1 MQLQVRVSTVIFRS
15 QPDAAVCFGW
25 KNSALTLKPNVTKL
39 DHCLHL
45 PETSHD
51 DVIGLQQ
58 AAIEKLFVGHLI
70 HIHEQWL
77 HITNVHISEF
87 SQGVSCWIGN
97 IEQTKSISWGL
108 GGDGVSQV
116 WSAVV
121 RRKSGHYNLHNLHS
135 LGDFICLMLC
145 RV

>member
-1 MQLQVRVSTVIFRS
+1 M
-15 QPDAAVCFGW
+15 
-25 KNSALTLKPNVTKL
+25 
-39 DHCLHL
+39 HL

-77 HITNVHISEF
+77 HITNVHISEL
-87 SQGVSCWIGN
+87 SQGVSCWSGN

-121 RRKSGHYNLHNLHS
+121 RSKSGHYNLHNLHP
-135 LGDFICLMLC
+135 LGDFICVKMCVLPYAMQSLALEVAGGPSIHLLPHDHSDH
-145 RV
+145 R

>member
-1 MQLQVRVSTVIFRS
+1 M
-15 QPDAAVCFGW
+15 
-25 KNSALTLKPNVTKL
+25 
-39 DHCLHL
+39 HL

-87 SQGVSCWIGN
+87 SQGVSCWSGN

-116 WSAVV
+116 WSGVSQDTTICTICIPLGILFALKCVSCV
-121 RRKSGHYNLHNLHS
+121 LPYAMQSLALEVAGGPSIHLLPHDHS
-135 LGDFICLMLC
+135 DH
-145 RV
+145 R